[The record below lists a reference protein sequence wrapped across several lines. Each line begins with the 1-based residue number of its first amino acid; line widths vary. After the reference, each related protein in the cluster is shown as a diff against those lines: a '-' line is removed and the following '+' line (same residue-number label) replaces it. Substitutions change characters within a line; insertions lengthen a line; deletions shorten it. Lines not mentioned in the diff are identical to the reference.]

1 LPEGVISSLHLIK
14 GYNLKLS
21 GRPLPEVED
30 VSPPNQVAAAAGRL
44 RFVKPRLA
52 VKVGDRVKVGS
63 LLFSDK
69 NRPEIQFRSP
79 GGGTVNAVIFGPR
92 RRLQEVAISLDI
104 EEGYEEFPQVA
115 DAELGSIGRER
126 LIELIVGGGLWPLIR
141 ELPFRDAALPEAL
154 PPAVFVYLDNLEPFH
169 PLPKIYLDGAVD
181 LLDFGLRVIERL
193 AGAPAVVTAC
203 RDNAEAL
210 GGLKRILGRTLEG
223 NYPAHDPGVVL
234 YRTKTSADQNHA
246 WFIEGQDLL
255 LIAELLKS
263 GRFPTGRVVTLG
275 GPAATRPGHF
285 HTRIGAPLAALI
297 DGRTAAG
304 EVRLVAGG
312 VLTGNP
318 APRDSHLG
326 LFEKALM
333 LLPEGNASGDFL
345 GWTMPGA
352 QTPSYSRAFLSSF
365 RRGRDFP
372 MDCNRR
378 GGLRAC
384 IQCNFC
390 TQVCPVDILP
400 QLTYKAILAGEVEES
415 LAHGLLDCV
424 ECGLC
429 SLVCPSKIELL
440 KTLRQA
446 REQFYEEMS

>member
-1 LPEGVISSLHLIK
+1 
-14 GYNLKLS
+14 
-21 GRPLPEVED
+21 VED
-30 VSPPNQVAAAAGRL
+30 LAPPNQVAAAAGRL

-79 GGGTVNAVIFGPR
+79 GGGTVNAVTFGPR
-92 RRLQEVAISLDI
+92 RRLQEVVISLDI
-104 EEGYEEFPQVA
+104 DEDYEDFPQVSNA
-115 DAELGSIGRER
+115 DLGSIGRER

-141 ELPFRDAALPEAL
+141 ELPFRDAARPEAL

-181 LLDFGLRVIERL
+181 LLDFGLRLLERL
-193 AGAPAVVTAC
+193 SGATPVVTAC
-203 RDNAEAL
+203 SHNAEVL
-210 GGLKRILGRTLEG
+210 GGLKGISGRTLAG

-304 EVRLVAGG
+304 EVRLLAGG

-415 LAHGLLDCV
+415 IAHGLLDCV

>member
-1 LPEGVISSLHLIK
+1 
-14 GYNLKLS
+14 
-21 GRPLPEVED
+21 VED
-30 VSPPNQVAAAAGRL
+30 LAPPNQVAAAAGRL

-79 GGGTVNAVIFGPR
+79 GGGTVNAVTFGPR
-92 RRLQEVAISLDI
+92 RRLQEVVISLDI
-104 EEGYEEFPQVA
+104 DEDYEDFPKVSNA
-115 DAELGSIGRER
+115 DLGSIGREQ
-126 LIELIVGGGLWPLIR
+126 LIERVVGGGLWPLIR
-141 ELPFRDAALPEAL
+141 ELPFRDAARPEAL

-169 PLPKIYLDGAVD
+169 PLPKIYLDGAVE
-181 LLDFGLRVIERL
+181 LLDFGLRVLKRL
-193 AGAPAVVTAC
+193 SGATPVVTAC
-203 RDNAEAL
+203 SHNAEAL
-210 GGLKRILGRTLEG
+210 GGLKGISGRNLGG

-234 YRTKTSADQNHA
+234 YRTKASADQNHA

-285 HTRIGAPLAALI
+285 RTRIGAPLAALT

-326 LFEKALM
+326 LFEKALV
-333 LLPEGNASGDFL
+333 LLPEGNTSGDFL
-345 GWTMPGA
+345 GWTLPGA

-365 RRGRDFP
+365 RRRGEFP
-372 MDCNRR
+372 LDCNRH

-415 LAHGLLDCV
+415 LDHGLLDCV

>member
-1 LPEGVISSLHLIK
+1 VHLIK

-21 GRPLPEVED
+21 GRPLPEVEHL
-30 VSPPNQVAAAAGRL
+30 PPPSQVAALGGRL

-52 VKVGDRVKVGS
+52 VKLGDRVKVGS
-63 LLFSDK
+63 LLFADK
-69 NRPEIQFRSP
+69 RRPEVQFRSP
-79 GGGTVNAVIFGPR
+79 GGGTVSAVNFGPR
-92 RRLQEVAISLDI
+92 RQLQEVVVTLDV
-104 EEGYEEFPQVA
+104 EEAYEEFPRVSDA
-115 DAELGSIGRER
+115 DLESIGRER
-126 LIELIVGGGLWPLIR
+126 LLELVIGGGLWPLIR
-141 ELPFRDAALPEAL
+141 ELPFRDTARPETV
-154 PPAVFVYLDNLEPFH
+154 PPAIFVYLDNIEPFH
-169 PLPKIYLDGAVD
+169 PLPRIYLDGRWD
-181 LLDFGLRVIERL
+181 LLAFGLRVIERL
-193 AGAPAVVTAC
+193 AGKPAVVTVC
-203 RDNAEAL
+203 RENAE
-210 GGLKRILGRTLEG
+210 GLEYLNGVVSETVVG

-234 YRTKTSADQNHA
+234 YRTKTSADHNHA

-275 GPAATRPGHF
+275 GPAATQPGHF
-285 HTRIGAPLAALI
+285 RTRIGAPLAALT

-304 EVRLVAGG
+304 DIRLVAGG

-326 LFEKALM
+326 LFEKALV
-333 LLPEGNASGDFL
+333 LLPEGNTSGDFL
-345 GWTMPGA
+345 GWTLPGA

-365 RRGRDFP
+365 RRGREFP
-372 MDCNRR
+372 LDCNRR

-440 KTLRQA
+440 QTLRQA

>member
-1 LPEGVISSLHLIK
+1 
-14 GYNLKLS
+14 
-21 GRPLPEVED
+21 
-30 VSPPNQVAAAAGRL
+30 
-44 RFVKPRLA
+44 
-52 VKVGDRVKVGS
+52 
-63 LLFSDK
+63 
-69 NRPEIQFRSP
+69 
-79 GGGTVNAVIFGPR
+79 
-92 RRLQEVAISLDI
+92 
-104 EEGYEEFPQVA
+104 
-115 DAELGSIGRER
+115 
-126 LIELIVGGGLWPLIR
+126 
-141 ELPFRDAALPEAL
+141 
-154 PPAVFVYLDNLEPFH
+154 LDNLEPFH
-169 PLPKIYLDGAVD
+169 PQPKIYLDGARD
-181 LLDFGLRVIERL
+181 LLDFGLRALERL
-193 AGAPAVVTAC
+193 SGAPPVVTAC
-203 RDNAEAL
+203 SHNAEVL
-210 GGLKRILGRTLEG
+210 GGLKGISGRTLGG

-285 HTRIGAPLAALI
+285 RTRIGAPLAALT

-318 APRDSHLG
+318 TPRDSYLG
-326 LFEKALM
+326 LFEKALV
-333 LLPEGNASGDFL
+333 LLPEGNTSGDFL
-345 GWTMPGA
+345 GWTLPGA

-365 RRGRDFP
+365 RRGREFP
-372 MDCNRR
+372 LDCNRR

-415 LAHGLLDCV
+415 LDHGLLDCV

>member
-1 LPEGVISSLHLIK
+1 LG
-14 GYNLKLS
+14 
-21 GRPLPEVED
+21 
-30 VSPPNQVAAAAGRL
+30 GRL

-52 VKVGDRVKVGS
+52 VKLGDRVKVGS
-63 LLFSDK
+63 LLFADK
-69 NRPEIQFRSP
+69 RRPEVQFRSP
-79 GGGTVNAVIFGPR
+79 GGGTVSAVNFGPR
-92 RRLQEVAISLDI
+92 RQLQEVVVTLDV
-104 EEGYEEFPQVA
+104 EEAYEEFPRVSDA
-115 DAELGSIGRER
+115 DLESIGRER
-126 LIELIVGGGLWPLIR
+126 LLELVIGGGLWPLIR
-141 ELPFRDAALPEAL
+141 ELPFRDTARPETV
-154 PPAVFVYLDNLEPFH
+154 PPAIFVYLDNIEPFH
-169 PLPKIYLDGAVD
+169 PLPRIYLDGRWD
-181 LLDFGLRVIERL
+181 LLAFGLRVIERL
-193 AGAPAVVTAC
+193 AGKPAVVTVC
-203 RDNAEAL
+203 RENAE
-210 GGLKRILGRTLEG
+210 GLEYLNGVVSETVVG

-234 YRTKTSADQNHA
+234 YRTKTSADHNHA

-275 GPAATRPGHF
+275 GPAATQPGHF
-285 HTRIGAPLAALI
+285 RTRIGAPLAALT

-304 EVRLVAGG
+304 DIRLVAGG

-326 LFEKALM
+326 LFEKALV
-333 LLPEGNASGDFL
+333 LLPEGNTSGDFL
-345 GWTMPGA
+345 GWTLPGA

-365 RRGRDFP
+365 RRGREFP
-372 MDCNRR
+372 LDCNRR

-440 KTLRQA
+440 QTLRQA

>member
-1 LPEGVISSLHLIK
+1 V
-14 GYNLKLS
+14 
-21 GRPLPEVED
+21 
-30 VSPPNQVAAAAGRL
+30 VS
-44 RFVKPRLA
+44 
-52 VKVGDRVKVGS
+52 
-63 LLFSDK
+63 
-69 NRPEIQFRSP
+69 E
-79 GGGTVNAVIFGPR
+79 TVV
-92 RRLQEVAISLDI
+92 
-104 EEGYEEFPQVA
+104 
-115 DAELGSIGRER
+115 
-126 LIELIVGGGLWPLIR
+126 
-141 ELPFRDAALPEAL
+141 
-154 PPAVFVYLDNLEPFH
+154 
-169 PLPKIYLDGAVD
+169 
-181 LLDFGLRVIERL
+181 
-193 AGAPAVVTAC
+193 
-203 RDNAEAL
+203 
-210 GGLKRILGRTLEG
+210 G
-223 NYPAHDPGVVL
+223 NYPAHDPGVLL
-234 YRTKTSADQNHA
+234 YRTKTSADHNHA

-285 HTRIGAPLAALI
+285 RTRIGAPLAALT

-304 EVRLVAGG
+304 DVRLVAGG

-318 APRDSHLG
+318 APQDSHLG
-326 LFEKALM
+326 LFEKALV
-333 LLPEGNASGDFL
+333 LLPEGNTSGDFL
-345 GWTMPGA
+345 GWTLPGA

-365 RRGRDFP
+365 RRGRELP

-440 KTLRQA
+440 KTLCQA

>member
-1 LPEGVISSLHLIK
+1 MLSPLHLIK
-14 GYNLKLS
+14 GYDLKLC
-21 GRPLPEVED
+21 GRPSLGLEDLP
-30 VSPPNQVAAAAGRL
+30 PPTQVAAVAGRL

-69 NRPEIQFRSP
+69 SRLEVQFRSP
-79 GGGTVNAVIFGPR
+79 GGGTVSAVNFGPR
-92 RRLQEVAISLDI
+92 RQLQEVVVTLDV
-104 EEGYEEFPQVA
+104 EEAYEEFPRVSDA
-115 DAELGSIGRER
+115 DLRSIDRER
-126 LIELIVGGGLWPLIR
+126 LIELVMGGGLWPLIR
-141 ELPFRDAALPEAL
+141 ELPFRDTARTETA
-154 PPAVFVYLDNLEPFH
+154 PPAIFVYLDNIEPFH
-169 PLPKIYLDGAVD
+169 PLPRIYLDGRWD
-181 LLDFGLRVIERL
+181 LLAFGLRVIERL
-193 AGAPAVVTAC
+193 AGKPAVVTVC
-203 RDNAEAL
+203 RENAE
-210 GGLKRILGRTLEG
+210 GLESLNGVVSETVVG
-223 NYPAHDPGVVL
+223 NYPAHDPGVLL
-234 YRTKTSADQNHA
+234 YRTKTSADHNHA

-285 HTRIGAPLAALI
+285 RTRIGAPLAALT

-304 EVRLVAGG
+304 DVRLVAGG

-318 APRDSHLG
+318 AARNSHFG
-326 LFEKALM
+326 LFEKALV
-333 LLPEGNASGDFL
+333 LLPEGNTSGDFL
-345 GWTMPGA
+345 GWTLPGA

-365 RRGRDFP
+365 RRGRELP

-440 KTLRQA
+440 KTLCQA

>member
-1 LPEGVISSLHLIK
+1 LAELEYLP
-14 GYNLKLS
+14 
-21 GRPLPEVED
+21 
-30 VSPPNQVAAAAGRL
+30 PPREVAAVAGRL
-44 RFVKPRLA
+44 HTVKPRLA
-52 VKVGDRVKVGS
+52 VKLGDRVKTGS
-63 LLFSDK
+63 LLFADK
-69 NRPEIQFRSP
+69 RRPEIQFRSP
-79 GGGTVNAVIFGPR
+79 GGGTVSAVNYGPR
-92 RRLQEVAISLDI
+92 RRLQEVVVALDD
-104 EEGYEEFPQVA
+104 EEEPEEFPQLSE
-115 DAELGSIGRER
+115 AELASIDRRR
-126 LIELIVGGGLWPLIR
+126 LIDRIIGGGLWPLIR
-141 ELPFRDAALPEAL
+141 ELPFREAARPETT
-154 PPAVFVYLDNLEPFH
+154 PPAIFVYLDNLDPFH
-169 PLPKIYLDGAVD
+169 PLPQVYLEGQDD
-181 LLDFGLRVIERL
+181 LLAFGLRVLERL
-193 AGAPAVVTAC
+193 AEKPPVVTAC
-203 RDNAEAL
+203 QENADRLAN
-210 GGLKRILGRTLEG
+210 LKDRVNRPFTG
-223 NYPAHDPGVVL
+223 NYPAHDPGVML
-234 YRTKTSADQNHA
+234 YRTKTSAAENHA

-285 HTRIGAPLAALI
+285 RTRIGAPLAALT

-318 APRDSHLG
+318 TLRDSHLG
-326 LFEKALM
+326 LFEKALV
-333 LLPEGNASGDFL
+333 LLPEGNTSGDFL
-345 GWTMPGA
+345 GWTLPGA

-365 RRGRDFP
+365 RRRGEFP
-372 MDCNRR
+372 LDCNRH

-415 LAHGLLDCV
+415 LDHGLLDCV

>member
-1 LPEGVISSLHLIK
+1 
-14 GYNLKLS
+14 
-21 GRPLPEVED
+21 
-30 VSPPNQVAAAAGRL
+30 
-44 RFVKPRLA
+44 
-52 VKVGDRVKVGS
+52 VGS

-79 GGGTVNAVIFGPR
+79 GGGTVNAVTFGPR
-92 RRLQEVAISLDI
+92 RRLQEVVISLDI
-104 EEGYEEFPQVA
+104 DEDYEDFPQVSNT
-115 DAELGSIGRER
+115 DLGSIGRER

-141 ELPFRDAALPEAL
+141 ELPFRDAARPEAL

-169 PLPKIYLDGAVD
+169 PLPKIYLDGARD
-181 LLDFGLRVIERL
+181 LLDFGLRLLERL
-193 AGAPAVVTAC
+193 SGAPPVVTAC
-203 RDNAEAL
+203 SHNAEVL
-210 GGLKRILGRTLEG
+210 GGLKGISSQALGG

-246 WFIEGQDLL
+246 WFIAGQDLL

-275 GPAATRPGHF
+275 GPAATRPGYF
-285 HTRIGAPLAALI
+285 RTRIGAPLAALT

-318 APRDSHLG
+318 TPRDSHLG
-326 LFEKALM
+326 LFEKALV
-333 LLPEGNASGDFL
+333 LLPEGNTSGDFL
-345 GWTMPGA
+345 GWTLPGA

-365 RRGRDFP
+365 RRGREFP
-372 MDCNRR
+372 MDCNRH